1 MNFFVNAARQN
12 PDFVRLQNYL
22 GESKNV
28 LPGARV
34 LPALVTG
41 VSHIHK
47 AHFIAALVD
56 SDTPAL
62 VIAESEGEAQKLC
75 LDINMMLGENAALL
89 YPEKEFVLADA
100 EAASREYEHKRI
112 FALNALLNKSCRAVI
127 CSASAAAQLTIPPE
141 ELKKRTVTLSG
152 EDEVSLDDLVSR
164 LIAAGYSRADMIEG
178 AGQFSVRGG
187 IVDVFPP
194 SSAAPYR
201 IELWGDSIDNMAE
214 FDIETQRRTN
224 SLDKL
229 SVSPARE
236 TLFNS
241 NEELCERIEALSK
254 KLRGKKAEDIK
265 SRLGEDMKK
274 LRGGMELHSTD
285 RFFPLCYDEEA
296 TVFDYAEQVFVCE
309 NTTVR
314 ESFRGAALQH
324 AEDLK
329 ILVDEARICKG
340 LDRFMLTKAELYSLL
355 ESRTRVYFDSFVRG
369 GGLELG
375 TIINVHGAVQTGTW
389 SGEYKVLEDELKNFL
404 DKKMCCF
411 IFAGT
416 EKGAKNLAQDLI
428 NDGFNAEYYDNP
440 EHVIPEKVIV
450 AQGTLSAGAEYLEN
464 GVCIFT
470 HTAVHAAR
478 RRVPKKKKGEEIRSL
493 EDIAVGDLVV
503 HYAHGIGV
511 FDGVHKI
518 ETGGVA
524 KDYIRIKYAGADVL
538 HVPVTQLDLVSRYIG
553 TGDTSAVKLNKLN
566 SEQWTKSKAKA
577 KAAAKEMAAELIE
590 LYGKRMK
597 SQGFAFPEDDSF
609 QEDFEQ
615 HFAYI
620 ETDSQLRCIDEI
632 KSDMQRPQ
640 PMERLLCGDV
650 GFGKTEVALRAAFKC
665 VEAGKQCALL
675 APTTVLAWQHFQT
688 ASGRMEGFPINIAL
702 LSRYKSASE
711 QKEILKG
718 LASGRIDMVIGTHR
732 IIQND
737 VKFKDLGLVIIDEE
751 QRFGV
756 AHKDKFKTSFS
767 GVDILSLSATP
778 IPRTLNMAMSGIRD
792 MSVLDEPP
800 QDRQPVA
807 SYVIEHDWGIIMQAI
822 QKELRRSGQVYYI
835 HNRIESIYK
844 CADKLQSLVPEAKI
858 GVAHGKMS
866 EDELLEVWRRLLDGE
881 LDVLVCTTIIETG
894 VDVPNVNT
902 LIIENA
908 DYMGLAQL
916 HQLRGRVGRT
926 NKRAYAYFT
935 FQPGKVLS
943 EISQR
948 RLDAIREFTQF
959 GSGFRIALRDL
970 EIRGAGNILGSSQS
984 GHLANVGYDMYLQ
997 LLDEAVREER
1007 GEKNVHKE
1015 ECLVDIRINAFI
1027 PEKYISNQAQ
1037 RVDCYRKIARI
1048 VTAEDAED
1056 ITDELIDRYGDP
1068 PASVL
1073 GLIDVAR
1080 LRNMAAMSNVSEIS
1094 QVGDDLVFYMN
1105 KFDMVKLSAVTKA
1118 VGKRMRL
1125 EATGRPRMLVDVKD
1139 SGTLEMMKTV
1149 ITAMD
1154 EAKSAV
1160 NEEK

>member
-1 MNFFVNAARQN
+1 MQFFKNAALQN
-12 PDFVRLQNYL
+12 PDFAKLEKYVN
-22 GESKNV
+22 GNNK
-28 LPGARV
+28 

-47 AHFIAALVD
+47 AHFMAALLND
-56 SDTPAL
+56 EPAL
-62 VIAESEGEAQKLC
+62 IVAESEGEAQRLC
-75 LDINMMLGENAALL
+75 ADINAMLGETAALL
-89 YPEKEFVLADA
+89 LPEKEFILADA

-112 FALNALLNKSCRAVI
+112 FALNALLCGGCKAAV

-141 ELKKRTVTLSG
+141 VLRERMITITS
-152 EDEVSLDDLVSR
+152 EDEISIDELVSR
-164 LIAAGYSRADMIEG
+164 LVAAGYSRADMTEG

-194 SSAAPYR
+194 SASNPYR
-201 IELWGDSIDNMAE
+201 IEFWGDSVDSLSE
-214 FDIETQRRTN
+214 FDAETQRRT
-224 SLDKL
+224 SSFD
-229 SVSPARE
+229 SIEISPARE
-236 TLFNS
+236 TLFES
-241 NEELCERIEALSK
+241 DEILCERIEALAK
-254 KLRGKKAEDIK
+254 KLRGKKAEEVRQNLLNDVNRAR
-265 SRLGEDMKK
+265 SGAGVRNP
-274 LRGGMELHSTD
+274 D
-285 RFFPLCYDEEA
+285 RYFPLCYDSEA
-296 TVFDYAEQVFVCE
+296 TVFDYVTRVFVCE
-309 NTTVR
+309 NNSVR
-314 ESFRGAALQH
+314 ESYRAASLQH

-329 ILVDEARICKG
+329 ILTDEAKICKG
-340 LDRFMLTKAELYSLL
+340 LERYMLTKSELYDHLDSK
-355 ESRTRVYFDSFVRG
+355 TRVYFDSFLRG
-369 GGLELG
+369 GGTQLG
-375 TIINVHGAVQTGTW
+375 TMINVHSAVQTSPWG
-389 SGEYKVLEDELKNFL
+389 GEYKILEDEMRGYLEHGA
-404 DKKMCCF
+404 CCF

-416 EKGAKNLAQDLI
+416 EKGAKNLAADLAD
-428 NDGFNAEYYDNP
+428 DGFNAEYYGAP
-440 EHVIPEKVIV
+440 EHVISGKVIV
-450 AQGTLSAGAEYLEN
+450 TAGTLSAGLEYPES
-464 GVCIFT
+464 GVCVFT
-470 HTAVHAAR
+470 HTAVHEAR

-493 EDIAVGDLVV
+493 EDISVGDLVV

-518 ETGGVA
+518 ENDGVA

-538 HVPVTQLDLVSRYIG
+538 HVPVTQLDRVSRYIG
-553 TGDTSAVKLNKLN
+553 SGDVSTVKLNKLN
-566 SEQWTKSKAKA
+566 SDKWTKSKAKA

-597 SQGFAFPEDDSF
+597 SQGFAFPEDDTF

-615 HFAYI
+615 HFPYI

-632 KSDMQRPQ
+632 KSDMQRSQ

-665 VEAGKQCALL
+665 VEAGKQCAIL

-688 ASGRMEGFPINIAL
+688 ASARMEGFPLNIAL
-702 LSRYKSASE
+702 LSRYKNASE
-711 QKEILKG
+711 KKEILKG
-718 LASGRIDMVIGTHR
+718 LASGRIDLVIGTHR

-756 AHKDKFKTSFS
+756 AHKDKFKEAFS

-800 QDRQPVA
+800 QDRRPVA
-807 SYVIEHDWGIIMQAI
+807 SYVIEHDWGVIAGAI

-835 HNRIESIYK
+835 HNRIDSIYG
-844 CADKLQSLVPEAKI
+844 CADRLRELVPEARI
-858 GVAHGKMS
+858 GVAHGRMS
-866 EDELLEVWRRLLDGE
+866 EDELMEVWRRLLDGE

-902 LIIENA
+902 LVIEDA

-935 FQPGKVLS
+935 FKPGKILS

-970 EIRGAGNILGSSQS
+970 EIRGAGNILGASQS

-997 LLDEAVREER
+997 LLDEAVREQR

-1015 ECLVDIRINAFI
+1015 DCLVDVKISAFI
-1027 PEKYISNQAQ
+1027 PENYISNQAQ

-1048 VTAEDAED
+1048 ETEEDAAD

-1068 PASVL
+1068 PESVL

-1080 LRNMAAMSNVSEIS
+1080 YRNAAANCKVSEIT
-1094 QVGDDLVFYMN
+1094 QRGDDLVFYMTE
-1105 KFDMVKLSAVTKA
+1105 FDMARIAAVTKA
-1118 VGKRMRL
+1118 VGKRMRID
-1125 EATGRPRMLVDVKD
+1125 TVGKPRMLVSV
-1139 SGTLEMMKTV
+1139 GGEGVLNTLKAV
-1149 ITAMD
+1149 VGAMNEAPQD
-1154 EAKSAV
+1154 E
-1160 NEEK
+1160 

>member
-1 MNFFVNAARQN
+1 MNFFINAARQN
-12 PDFVRLQNYL
+12 PDFVRLQKYL
-22 GESKNV
+22 ESNNS
-28 LPGARV
+28 

-47 AHFIAALVD
+47 AHFTAALLCEGK
-56 SDTPAL
+56 PAL
-62 VIAESEGEAQKLC
+62 VIAESEGEAQKLVN
-75 LDINMMLGENAALL
+75 DINMLLGEDAVLL
-89 YPEKEFVLADA
+89 YPEKDLMLNDSG
-100 EAASREYEHKRI
+100 AASREYEHKRI
-112 FALNALLNKSCRAVI
+112 FALNALRHGSCKGVV
-127 CSASAAAQLTIPPE
+127 CSAAAAAQFTIPKS
-141 ELKKRTVTLSG
+141 ELEKRTVTLSAEG
-152 EDEVSLDDLVSR
+152 EISIEALVER
-164 LIAAGYSRADMIEG
+164 LNAAGYSRADMVEG
-178 AGQFSVRGG
+178 AGQYSVRGG
-187 IVDVFPP
+187 IVDIFSPG
-194 SSAAPYR
+194 SAAPYR
-201 IELWGDSIDNMAE
+201 VELWGDSIDSLCE
-214 FDIETQRRTN
+214 FDPESQRRTR
-224 SLDKL
+224 SLE
-229 SVSPARE
+229 SIEITPAAE
-236 TLFNS
+236 TLFDS
-241 NEELCERIEALSK
+241 KEVLCEKIEGLLKKIRSK
-254 KLRGKKAEDIK
+254 KSDALRERLSEDI
-265 SRLGEDMKK
+265 KK
-274 LRGGMELHSTD
+274 LRGGLELFSMD
-285 RFFPLCYDEEA
+285 RFFSLCYDEES
-296 TVFDYAEQVFVCE
+296 TVFDYIDRVFVCE
-309 NTTVR
+309 NTSVR
-314 ESFRGAALQH
+314 ESFRGASLQH

-329 ILVDEARICKG
+329 ILTDDGKICKG
-340 LDRFMLTKAELYSLL
+340 LDRFQMTKAELYSALDNK
-355 ESRTRVYFDSFVRG
+355 TKVYFDSFVRG
-369 GGLELG
+369 GGLRLG
-375 TIINVHGAVQTGTW
+375 TMINVDQAVQNAPW
-389 SGEYKVLEDELKNFL
+389 SGEYKLLEDELRGILGKGQ
-404 DKKMCCF
+404 CCF

-416 EKGAKNLAQDLI
+416 EKGAVNLAQDLKE
-428 NDGFNAEYYDNP
+428 DGFNADYYKDP
-440 EHVIPEKVIV
+440 DDVIPGKAVV
-450 AQGTLSAGAEYLEN
+450 AKGTLSAGFQYTNSGLY
-464 GVCIFT
+464 VFT
-470 HTAVHAAR
+470 HTAVHAER
-478 RRVPKKKKGEEIRSL
+478 RKAPKKKKGEEIRSL
-493 EDIAVGDLVV
+493 EDISIGDLVV
-503 HYAHGIGV
+503 HYSHGIGV

-518 ETGGVA
+518 DAGGVS

-553 TGDTSAVKLNKLN
+553 TGDVSTVKLNKLN
-566 SEQWTKSKAKA
+566 SEAWNKSKAKA

-597 SQGFAFPEDDSF
+597 SQGFAFPEDDVF

-632 KSDMQRPQ
+632 KADMQRPQ

-675 APTTVLAWQHFQT
+675 APTTVLAWQHYQT
-688 ASGRMEGFPINIAL
+688 ASGRMEGFPINVAL

-756 AHKDKFKTSFS
+756 AHKDKFKENFS

-807 SYVIEHDWGIIMQAI
+807 SYVIEHDDGVILQAI
-822 QKELRRSGQVYYI
+822 QKELRRNGQVYYI
-835 HNRIESIYK
+835 HNRIETIYK
-844 CADKLQSLVPEAKI
+844 CADKLQQMLPDAAI
-858 GVAHGKMS
+858 GVAHGRMG

-935 FQPGKVLS
+935 FRPGKILS
-943 EISQR
+943 EVSQR

-970 EIRGAGNILGSSQS
+970 EIRGAGNILGASQS
-984 GHLANVGYDMYLQ
+984 GHLANIGYDMYLQ

-1027 PEKYISNQAQ
+1027 PEDYISNQAQ

-1048 VTAEDAED
+1048 VTEEDASD

-1068 PASVL
+1068 PPSVM
-1073 GLIDVAR
+1073 GLIDVAK
-1080 LRNMAAMSNVSEIS
+1080 LRNMASLSGISEVSQI
-1094 QVGDDLVFYMN
+1094 GDDLAFYLS
-1105 KFDMVKLSAVTKA
+1105 KFDMAKLSAVTKA
-1118 VGKRMRL
+1118 VGKKMRL
-1125 EATGRPRMLVDVKD
+1125 ETVGRARMLVSVGKSESALDV
-1139 SGTLEMMKTV
+1139 MRTV
-1149 ITAMD
+1149 ITAMGSTD
-1154 EAKSAV
+1154 NGV
-1160 NEEK
+1160 

>member
-1 MNFFVNAARQN
+1 MQFFKNAALQN
-12 PDFVRLQNYL
+12 PDFAKLEKYVN
-22 GESKNV
+22 GKN
-28 LPGARV
+28 R

-47 AHFIAALVD
+47 AHFMAALLNDEPTLIV
-56 SDTPAL
+56 
-62 VIAESEGEAQKLC
+62 AESEGEAQRLC
-75 LDINMMLGENAALL
+75 ADINAMLGETAALL
-89 YPEKEFVLADA
+89 LPEKEFILADA

-112 FALNALLNKSCRAVI
+112 FALNALLCSCKAAV

-141 ELKKRTVTLSG
+141 VLRERMITITS
-152 EDEVSLDDLVSR
+152 EDEISIDELVSR
-164 LIAAGYSRADMIEG
+164 LVAAGYSRADMTEG

-194 SSAAPYR
+194 SASNPYR
-201 IELWGDSIDNMAE
+201 IEFWGDSVDSLSE
-214 FDIETQRRTN
+214 FDAETQRRTC
-224 SLDKL
+224 SLEKIEI
-229 SVSPARE
+229 SPARE
-236 TLFNS
+236 TLFES
-241 NEELCERIEALSK
+241 DEILCERIEALAK
-254 KLRGKKAEDIK
+254 KLRGKKAEEVRQNLLNDVNRAR
-265 SRLGEDMKK
+265 SGAGVRNP
-274 LRGGMELHSTD
+274 D
-285 RFFPLCYDEEA
+285 RYFPLCYDSEA
-296 TVFDYAEQVFVCE
+296 TVFDYVTRVFVCE
-309 NTTVR
+309 NNSVR
-314 ESFRGAALQH
+314 ESYRAASLQH

-329 ILVDEARICKG
+329 ILTDEAKICKG
-340 LDRFMLTKAELYSLL
+340 LERYMLTKSELYACL
-355 ESRTRVYFDSFVRG
+355 ESKTRVYFDSFLRG
-369 GGLELG
+369 GGTELG
-375 TIINVHGAVQTGTW
+375 TMINVHSAVQTSPWG
-389 SGEYKVLEDELKNFL
+389 GEYKILEDEMRGYLERGA
-404 DKKMCCF
+404 CCF

-416 EKGAKNLAQDLI
+416 EKGAKNLAADLSD
-428 NDGFNAEYYDNP
+428 DGFNAEYYGSP
-440 EHVIPEKVIV
+440 EYVISGKVIV
-450 AQGTLSAGAEYLEN
+450 TAGTLSAGLEYPES
-464 GVCIFT
+464 GVCVFT
-470 HTAVHAAR
+470 HTAVHEAR

-493 EDIAVGDLVV
+493 EDISVGDLVV

-518 ETGGVA
+518 ENDGVA

-538 HVPVTQLDLVSRYIG
+538 HVPVTQLDRVSRYIG
-553 TGDTSAVKLNKLN
+553 SGDVSTVKLNKLN
-566 SEQWTKSKAKA
+566 SDKWTKSKAKA

-597 SQGFAFPEDDSF
+597 SQGFAFPEDDTF

-615 HFAYI
+615 HFPYI

-632 KSDMQRPQ
+632 KSDMQRSQ

-665 VEAGKQCALL
+665 VEAGKQCAIL

-688 ASGRMEGFPINIAL
+688 ASARMEGFPLNIAL
-702 LSRYKSASE
+702 LSRYKNASE
-711 QKEILKG
+711 KKEILKG
-718 LASGRIDMVIGTHR
+718 LASGRIDLVIGTHR

-756 AHKDKFKTSFS
+756 AHKDKFKEAFS

-800 QDRQPVA
+800 QDRRPVA
-807 SYVIEHDWGIIMQAI
+807 SYVIEHDWGVIAGAI

-835 HNRIESIYK
+835 HNRIDSIYG
-844 CADKLQSLVPEAKI
+844 CADRLRELVPEARI
-858 GVAHGKMS
+858 GVAHGRMS
-866 EDELLEVWRRLLDGE
+866 EDELMEVWRRLLDGE

-902 LIIENA
+902 LVIEDA

-935 FQPGKVLS
+935 FKPGKILS

-970 EIRGAGNILGSSQS
+970 EIRGAGNILGASQS

-997 LLDEAVREER
+997 LLDEAVREQR
-1007 GEKNVHKE
+1007 GEKNVRKE
-1015 ECLVDIRINAFI
+1015 DCLVDVKISAFI
-1027 PEKYISNQAQ
+1027 PENYISNQAQ

-1048 VTAEDAED
+1048 ETEEDAVD

-1068 PASVL
+1068 PESVL

-1080 LRNMAAMSNVSEIS
+1080 YRNAAANCSVSEIT
-1094 QVGDDLVFYMN
+1094 QRGDDLVFYMT
-1105 KFDMVKLSAVTKA
+1105 KFDMARIAAVTKA
-1118 VGKRMRL
+1118 VGKRMRID
-1125 EATGRPRMLVDVKD
+1125 TVGKPRMIVSVKGEGVHD
-1139 SGTLEMMKTV
+1139 TLKAV
-1149 ITAMD
+1149 VGAMN
-1154 EAKSAV
+1154 EAPAPQG
-1160 NEEK
+1160 E